1 MEWKVVLLDNIV
13 VHREEQGGG
22 EGVSGDELTV
32 CRGQIAWPLQIIALL
47 FPVFSAMGISRK

>member
-13 VHREEQGGG
+13 VHREQEGK

-47 FPVFSAMGISRK
+47 FSVFSAMRISRK